1 MLCLSL
7 TGCPT
12 TCSPSLL
19 AHLFV
24 IPLEHDQ
31 LLPQGLVLTLKVHFG
46 PGHLVQH
53 LLQSSN
59 VWLHGHPHGQLV
71 LIPEG
76 TNRSERL
83 RKKLPVRHD
92 CMLWGA
98 CEVSL
103 MLQGREGQRMHS
115 LHLEIIGSQFCV
127 VDVQECLG
135 IEPGGNS
142 DLRRR
147 ENRRSTSENIQF
159 QTVWLQYRSPNS
171 LIWVFF

>member
-103 MLQGREGQRMHS
+103 MWQGRECTHFILKSSAASFALSMSRSVLALSREAIRIWGGEKTGEARQKTYS
-115 LHLEIIGSQFCV
+115 FKQFDYSIDPQIHWYGFSFRV
-127 VDVQECLG
+127 
-135 IEPGGNS
+135 
-142 DLRRR
+142 
-147 ENRRSTSENIQF
+147 
-159 QTVWLQYRSPNS
+159 
-171 LIWVFF
+171 